1 MQIITIVLGQCK
13 TYFSNDMRLDS
24 QEQYVIILRSTLN
37 GSTSLTILSK
47 RPFGRNVE
55 GRTHEKD
62 SYE

>member
-1 MQIITIVLGQCK
+1 
-13 TYFSNDMRLDS
+13 MRLDS